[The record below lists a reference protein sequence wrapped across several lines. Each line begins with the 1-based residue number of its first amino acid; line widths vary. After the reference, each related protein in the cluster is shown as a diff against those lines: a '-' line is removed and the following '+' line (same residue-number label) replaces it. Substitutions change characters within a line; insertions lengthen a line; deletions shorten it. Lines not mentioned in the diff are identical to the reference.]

1 MLKIKLIR
9 TYPPKN
15 CKDYIKPGFS
25 CKKCYTQIGNYNCMH
40 KCTNFWFKIGPF
52 IICNCF

>member
-15 CKDYIKPGFS
+15 CKDYVKPGFS
-25 CKKCYTQIGNYNCMH
+25 CKKCHTQIGNYNCMH
-40 KCTNFWFKIGPF
+40 KCTHFWFKIGPF

>member
-15 CKDYIKPGFS
+15 CKDYVKNGFGF
-25 CKKCYTQIGNYNCMH
+25 KKCNTQIGNYNCINRCRH
-40 KCTNFWFKIGPF
+40 FWFKIGPF